1 MAIIKIQFRRD
12 TTANWTSVN
21 PILHSGEPAYDTI
34 LKVWTVGDGVT
45 RYLDLPKIPI
55 DIVSL
60 ISTVVLPDGLISG
73 SDQISGSF
81 VNITGDTMT
90 GDLNV
95 TGDVNISGI
104 LTATEFHSDIVSG
117 SIIYESGSTK
127 FGDSIDDTH
136 EFTGSV
142 KVQGTISGSFI
153 GDGTQLSGVTSYTD
167 ADTLDY
173 INSIAVVSG
182 SVVSSYTDLTN
193 IPADI
198 ISGSS
203 QLDGTTIDNLTITN
217 TLNNSSI
224 DTNILY
230 LDSSEFITRTS
241 PPDSSNTF
249 VVAALDLDVF
259 PYDAFYFDYVIKSTA
274 PAGNIRA
281 GSLIIVHDGTTSNIT
296 DNTTTDIG
304 DTSGL
309 FMTGSVEANWL
320 FLKATTTS
328 NTWDVK
334 TIIRMI

>member
-1 MAIIKIQFRRD
+1 MAITRIYFRRD
-12 TTANWTSVN
+12 TTENWTNAN
-21 PILHSGEPAYDTI
+21 PILNSGEPAYDI
-34 LKVWTVGDGVT
+34 DLKLWTVGDGIT

-55 DIVSL
+55 DILSL
-60 ISTVVLPDGLISG
+60 ISSVGLPDGVVSG
-73 SDQISGSF
+73 SDQVSGSF

-104 LTATEFHSDIVSG
+104 LTASEFHSVIVSG

-153 GDGTQLSGVTSYTD
+153 GDGSGLSGTYTD

-193 IPADI
+193 IPANI

-203 QLDGTTIDNLTITN
+203 QLDGTTINNLTITGTGTIEAH
-217 TLNNSSI
+217 TLFV
-224 DTNILY
+224 DT
-230 LDSSEFITRTS
+230 SEFRTS
-241 PPDSSNTF
+241 FSMISNAGIPTE
-249 VVAALDLDVF
+249 VATV
-259 PYDAFYFDYVIKSTA
+259 PTGSYDAFYFDYVIKS
-274 PAGNIRA
+274 GVNLRA
-281 GSLIIVHDGTTSNIT
+281 GTLIAVHNGTITNII
-296 DNTTTDIG
+296 DNTTTDLG
-304 DTSGL
+304 DTSAIVMSTVLDSGFIRL
-309 FMTGSVEANWL
+309 LAITDSG
-320 FLKATTTS
+320 
-328 NTWDVK
+328 TWTVK
-334 TIIRMI
+334 SIIRMI

>member
-1 MAIIKIQFRRD
+1 MAIVKIQFRRD

-21 PILHSGEPAYDTI
+21 PILHNGEPAYDI
-34 LKVWTVGDGVT
+34 DLKVWTVGDGVT

-127 FGDSIDDTH
+127 FGDTADDTH

-153 GDGTQLSGVTSYTD
+153 GDGSGLSGVTSYTD

-193 IPADI
+193 IPAGI

-203 QLDGTTIDNLTITN
+203 QLDGSTIDNLTITGN
-217 TLNNSSI
+217 GSIEAHTLFV
-224 DTNILY
+224 DT
-230 LDSSEFITRTS
+230 SEFRTS
-241 PPDSSNTF
+241 FSMINNAGVPTE
-249 VVAALDLDVF
+249 VATV
-259 PYDAFYFDYVIKSTA
+259 PTGSYDAFYFDYVIKN
-274 PAGNIRA
+274 GVNLRA
-281 GSLIIVHDGTTSNIT
+281 GTLIAVHDGVTTNII
-296 DNTTTDIG
+296 DNTTTDLG
-304 DTSGL
+304 NTSAIVMSTDLSSGFIRL
-309 FMTGSVEANWL
+309 LAITDSG
-320 FLKATTTS
+320 
-328 NTWDVK
+328 TWTVK
-334 TIIRMI
+334 SIIRMI